1 VAVVGDLYAIDRV
14 LGIAFDNGALTV
26 DRAYAFVAEAG
37 DCDAANG
44 EMGGGDA
51 GDFAAVAGG
60 VVQADDVRHGC
71 FLSCRCRHDDRWTHL
86 KPATCRM
93 QLTAI
98 PLE

>member
-14 LGIAFDNGALTV
+14 FGIAFDNGALTV

-37 DCDAANG
+37 NCDAANG
-44 EMGGGDA
+44 EMGGGNA

-71 FLSCRCRHDDRWTHL
+71 LSKTHW
-86 KPATCRM
+86 PCGD
-93 QLTAI
+93 
-98 PLE
+98 PSPS